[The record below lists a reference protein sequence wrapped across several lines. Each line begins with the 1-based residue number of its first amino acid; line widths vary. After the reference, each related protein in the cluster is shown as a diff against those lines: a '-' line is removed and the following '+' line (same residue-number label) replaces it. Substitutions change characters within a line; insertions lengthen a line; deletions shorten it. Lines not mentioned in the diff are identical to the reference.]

1 LRWRGAKSVPK
12 MLGCGFETRDGG
24 GAKSVPGMLGCG
36 FEN

>member
-1 LRWRGAKSVPK
+1 

-24 GAKSVPGMLGCG
+24 CAKIVPGMLGCG